1 MADSA
6 LKGVFREFTCTYQVE
21 TGEIGTDPDGN
32 PVPVVETRQ
41 LVVNFEAYSFPQL
54 VFQPGADP
62 KTVRG
67 KGSCVSPAVMPSGIG
82 PGSELAMTWM
92 GVPGTLR
99 ILQVSA
105 DPLEVLD
112 SVLGSEFIAEWRP
125 T

>member
-6 LKGVFREFTCTYQVE
+6 LKGVFRELVATYSVE

-32 PVPVVETRQ
+32 PVPVVEERE
-41 LVVNFEAYSFPQL
+41 LVVNFEASKSEQL

-62 KTVRG
+62 KVVRG

-99 ILQVSA
+99 IMQVSA

-112 SVLGSEFIAEWRP
+112 SVLGSEFIGEWRP
-125 T
+125 S

>member
-32 PVPVVETRQ
+32 PVPVVEERE
-41 LVVNFEAYSFPQL
+41 LVVNFEASKSEQL

-62 KTVRG
+62 KIVRG
-67 KGSCVSPAVMPSGIG
+67 KGSCVSPSVLPDGLG
-82 PGSELAMTWM
+82 PGSELAMTWR

-99 ILQVSA
+99 IVTIVEA
-105 DPLEVLD
+105 PLKVLD
-112 SVLGSEFIAEWRP
+112 DVLGTEFIAEWRP

>member
-41 LVVNFEAYSFPQL
+41 LVVNFEASKSEQL

-62 KTVRG
+62 KIVRG
-67 KGSCVSPAVMPSGIG
+67 KGSCVTPAVMPEGLG

-92 GVPGTLR
+92 GRPGTLR
-99 ILQVSA
+99 LTQVSA

-112 SVLGSEFIAEWRP
+112 TVLGTEFIAEWRP